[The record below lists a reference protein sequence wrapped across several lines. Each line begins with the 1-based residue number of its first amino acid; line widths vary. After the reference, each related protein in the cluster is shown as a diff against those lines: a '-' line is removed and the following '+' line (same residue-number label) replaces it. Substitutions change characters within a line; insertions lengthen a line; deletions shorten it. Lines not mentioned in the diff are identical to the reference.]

1 VAYLSPAPGA
11 PLPSTAF
18 VRSCLDDLA
27 SEGYRRVVTSAL
39 LPQEQHAFLDA
50 GFAIEE
56 QLLLLAHDLRVV
68 PDAIPARLRR
78 AGAGDRAGVLA
89 VDNLSF
95 PTFWQ
100 LDEDGLAEALTAT
113 PKARFRL
120 TEQGGGPVGYAITG
134 RAGRRGYL
142 QRLAVHP
149 DWRGRGLAAA
159 LVVDGL
165 RWLRRWRVDQAL
177 VNTQEGNEAAAALYL
192 RLGFRSEPTR
202 LSVLSAALV
211 P

>member
-1 VAYLSPAPGA
+1 
-11 PLPSTAF
+11 
-18 VRSCLDDLA
+18 VRSCLVDLA
-27 SEGYRRVVTSAL
+27 SEGYSRVVTSAL

-50 GFAIEE
+50 GFAVEE
-56 QLLLLAHDLRVV
+56 QLLLLAHELRNL
-68 PDAIPARLRR
+68 PDPSGPKLRR
-78 AGAGDRAGVLA
+78 AGAEDRAGVLA

-100 LDEDGLAEALTAT
+100 LDDDGLGEALTAT
-113 PKARFRL
+113 PRARFRL
-120 TEQGGGPVGYAITG
+120 REHAGRPIGYAITG

-149 DWRGRGLAAA
+149 EWRRQGVAAA

-165 RWLRRWRVDQAL
+165 RWLRRWRADLAL

-192 RLGFRSEPTR
+192 RLGFRPEPSR
-202 LSVLSAALV
+202 LSVLSAALA

>member
-1 VAYLSPAPGA
+1 
-11 PLPSTAF
+11 

-27 SEGYRRVVTSAL
+27 TEGYRRVITSAL

-56 QLLLLAHDLRVV
+56 QLLLLAHDLR
-68 PDAIPARLRR
+68 DIPETRVAKLRR
-78 AGAGDRAGVLA
+78 ALAADRPAVLE

-95 PTFWQ
+95 PAFWQ
-100 LDEDGLAEALTAT
+100 LDDDGLGEALTAT
-113 PKARFRL
+113 PRARFRVAD
-120 TEQGGGPVGYAITG
+120 GPDGPAGYAITG

-149 DWRGRGLAAA
+149 DRRGQGLGAA
-159 LVVDGL
+159 LVIDGL

-177 VNTQEGNEAAAALYL
+177 VNTQEGNQPAAALYL
-192 RLGFRSEPTR
+192 RLGFLPEPSR
-202 LSVLSAALV
+202 LSVLTAALAL
-211 P
+211 